1 VNQTFVIDGDDL
13 VLRVDPIPP
22 GTPYEHR
29 CTRAEFER
37 VAIAIDL
44 AAPGGISL
52 GEIRDKTGVE
62 WMEVATAIAFMKD
75 RGMVDATPTRMF
87 VPAPAVVEL
96 HSAAMAAYH
105 ELRERVNAD

>member
-1 VNQTFVIDGDDL
+1 MNQTFVIDGDDL

-44 AAPGGISL
+44 AAPGLSL
-52 GEIRDKTGVE
+52 IH
-62 WMEVATAIAFMKD
+62 I
-75 RGMVDATPTRMF
+75 
-87 VPAPAVVEL
+87 
-96 HSAAMAAYH
+96 
-105 ELRERVNAD
+105 